1 MFNKPFNKF
10 FWACSSLVASLLI
23 SACSSENPSPAAPSS
38 TESNLETLPQSGDNN
53 KPSNDDFILSGTISG
68 VSQKGPFI
76 KGSTVKLYELD
87 EKLHQTG
94 VHYSTTIDNDE
105 GKYHIDSVVISKPY
119 AWMVVN
125 GYFLNEFTGEKSSQK
140 ITLNGL
146 VKVDKDKDININV
159 LSHLAFNRIN
169 NLVQQGLSIADAQ
182 KQAEAEVLKAFDL
195 DADETTFEN
204 MNIFANGEGDAKL
217 LAISLILLNPQNSV
231 ENWNNE
237 EIIKQDNDIAQAI
250 DLMAQITYDL
260 ESDGTWDNLG
270 EGNSYD
276 KKLKTLLK
284 EKTLESATN
293 GTFSAVRKN
302 MKSMSPKAIP
312 DFEKYVKKFISKDS
326 LYAVWGPCQNEDELI
341 RDSEENKFHICHNS
355 EWENYIGF
363 RNVGDPVVDTTGKYG
378 TLTDSRDGKKYKT
391 VTIHF
396 AIGDSVTWMANP
408 LAYEAT
414 DIENKICEQGKGC
427 WYMVDDIAPQNYPQ
441 GICPEDW
448 HIPQRSEWFDMLEA
462 IETNYQYGELLF
474 ANGIG
479 FYDYDEHS
487 HSNLYFMWL
496 DYDENILRAYFRD
509 GTEDQ
514 YGAGITIDPAR
525 LRCVKDYSEPKQA
538 IDTTKYALLTDARDG
553 HVYKTL
559 EVKFPDGTSATWMAT
574 LLEYEAPA
582 TSDTN
587 VQNIPGLG
595 RTYNYKQILNKSD
608 DADTTELYP
617 ILFAAEDGET
627 VQGICP
633 DDWHIPNNDEW
644 NKLIKDAAEEDK
656 DLLAYPQKFFNKQ
669 TNNYEIPNGYN
680 YSFNITGS
688 LYREQTWTIV
698 TAPNHPIYQSTVV
711 TPPYGYT
718 DVSTGV
724 TNKGIVKD
732 YRLYQH
738 PEEFVLRCV
747 KD

>member
-1 MFNKPFNKF
+1 MFIKPLKKIYWSIPILF
-10 FWACSSLVASLLI
+10 ACLLL
-23 SACSSENPSPAAPSS
+23 SACGSEPTSSPN
-38 TESNLETLPQSGDNN
+38 GNN
-53 KPSNDDFILSGTISG
+53 NTVILSGETVSG

-125 GYFLNEFTGEKSSQK
+125 GYFLNEFTGKKSSQK

-146 VKVDKDKDININV
+146 VKVEKGKDININV

-169 NLVQQGLSIADAQ
+169 YLVQQGINITEAQ
-182 KQAEAEVLKAFDL
+182 KQAEAEVLKAFDFE
-195 DADETTFEN
+195 ADETTFEN

-217 LAISLILLNPQNSV
+217 LAISLLLLNPQNSRTT
-231 ENWNNE
+231 WANE
-237 EIIKQDNDIAQAI
+237 EITKQDNDIAQAI
-250 DLMAQITYDL
+250 DLMAQIAYDL
-260 ESDGTWDNLG
+260 EADGTWDNLG
-270 EGNSYD
+270 DGNAYD
-276 KKLKTLLK
+276 MKQKTWLK
-284 EKTLESATN
+284 ENTRKSAIN
-293 GTFSAVRKN
+293 GVFSTVRKN
-302 MKSMSPKAIP
+302 MKSMNPKAIP
-312 DFEKYVKKFISKDS
+312 DFEKYIKKFISPDS
-326 LYAVWGPCQNEDELI
+326 LNTVWGPCQNEDELI
-341 RDSEENKFHICHNS
+341 RDSDKNKLHICHNS

-363 RNVGDPVVDTTGKYG
+363 RDVGDPVVDTTGKYG

-391 VTIHF
+391 VTLHLTS
-396 AIGDSVTWMANP
+396 GDSVTWMANP
-408 LAYEAT
+408 LAYEAP
-414 DIENKICEQGKGC
+414 DIENKICEQEKGC
-427 WYMVDDIAPQNYPQ
+427 WYMVDDISPQD
-441 GICPEDW
+441 ICPKNW
-448 HIPQRSEWFDMLEA
+448 HIPQRSEWSDMLEA
-462 IETNYQYGELLF
+462 IETDYQYGELLF

-496 DYDENILRAYFRD
+496 DYDENLLRAYFRD
-509 GTEDQ
+509 CSEDQ

-525 LRCVKDYSEPKQA
+525 LRCVKDYSEPKLT
-538 IDTTKYALLTDARDG
+538 IDTTKYALLTDKRDG

-582 TSDTN
+582 TSDKD
-587 VQNIPGLG
+587 VQNKPGLG
-595 RTYNYKQILNKSD
+595 RTYNYKQILNKPD

-617 ILFAAEDGET
+617 ILFAAEKGEK

-644 NKLIKDAAEEDK
+644 SKLLKEASEEDK

-669 TNNYEIPNGYN
+669 TNNYDIPYGYN

-688 LYREQTWTIV
+688 LYREQESTLA
-698 TAPNHPIYQSTVV
+698 TAPNHPVYHSTVV
-711 TPPYGYT
+711 TPPFGYT

-724 TNKGIVKD
+724 TNKGIVKE